1 MAGGKGPAPT
11 NRLTLLA
18 KYRLDKLGLDPLDM
32 LLDAINFNKESA
44 IAGEGAEYAA
54 AWLRG
59 CCELMKYRYPVLS
72 AVAIQDV
79 TEKSDRQPMTS
90 QQAIEVL
97 KRDPFLQDN
106 KTPLADIQ
114 QALLPK
120 GAEND

>member
-54 AWLRG
+54 AWL
-59 CCELMKYRYPVLS
+59 E
-72 AVAIQDV
+72 DV
-79 TEKSDRQPMTS
+79 
-90 QQAIEVL
+90 V
-97 KRDPFLQDN
+97 N
-106 KTPLADIQ
+106 
-114 QALLPK
+114 
-120 GAEND
+120 

>member
-1 MAGGKGPAPT
+1 
-11 NRLTLLA
+11 
-18 KYRLDKLGLDPLDM
+18 
-32 LLDAINFNKESA
+32 
-44 IAGEGAEYAA
+44 
-54 AWLRG
+54 
-59 CCELMKYRYPVLS
+59 MKYRYPVLS